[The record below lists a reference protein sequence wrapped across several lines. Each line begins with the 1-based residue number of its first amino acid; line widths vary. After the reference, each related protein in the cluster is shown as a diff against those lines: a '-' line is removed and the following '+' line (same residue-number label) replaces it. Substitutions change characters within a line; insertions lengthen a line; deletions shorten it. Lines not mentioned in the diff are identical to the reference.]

1 MGDMLVID
9 GSHGEGGGQ
18 ILRSALSLAAIMGRP
33 VRVER
38 IRAGRPRPGLAAQH
52 VTAAR
57 AVAAVCG
64 GVLEGDELESQT
76 LTLTPDGALHA
87 GDYLFDVAAAREGG
101 SAGAVTLVLQTVL
114 LPLALADG
122 TSTIELHG
130 GTHMAWSPS
139 FHYARDTWLPVLAR
153 MGVTADI
160 ELIRWG
166 WYPVGGGAIR
176 ARIEGRAGPSL
187 TPLTL
192 VDRGSLQGV
201 RGLAIAANLPA
212 HIAQR
217 MTDRALALLAAAG
230 MSAEIRPR
238 RVRAPCAGAGIFLTA
253 TYEHGVAGF
262 TGLGKRGKASE
273 TVAEEAVAALLA
285 HRDSGAAVDTHL
297 ADQLILPAALADGET
312 VYTVERVNRHLETSA
327 WLIER
332 FGIARV
338 RIEPMPKG
346 TARVVVS
353 GRQAP

>member
-33 VRVER
+33 VRVEH

-176 ARIEGRAGPSL
+176 ARIEGPRADRGTRRALSGPAYPCRPRLAPGRSRAGDCRQPAGPYCP
-187 TPLTL
+187 TH
-192 VDRGSLQGV
+192 DRPRPGV
-201 RGLAIAANLPA
+201 TGRGRYVGRDPPA
-212 HIAQR
+212 PCP
-217 MTDRALALLAAAG
+217 RALC
-230 MSAEIRPR
+230 R
-238 RVRAPCAGAGIFLTA
+238 RRYFP
-253 TYEHGVAGF
+253 
-262 TGLGKRGKASE
+262 
-273 TVAEEAVAALLA
+273 
-285 HRDSGAAVDTHL
+285 HRNL
-297 ADQLILPAALADGET
+297 
-312 VYTVERVNRHLETSA
+312 
-327 WLIER
+327 
-332 FGIARV
+332 
-338 RIEPMPKG
+338 
-346 TARVVVS
+346 
-353 GRQAP
+353 